1 MEYLTVQDAA
11 KVANV
16 CEKTIRNWIANKKI
30 EAEYSKGLRRWRIV
44 KKSLI
49 SFIEYKEV
57 L

>member
-11 KVANV
+11 KVADV